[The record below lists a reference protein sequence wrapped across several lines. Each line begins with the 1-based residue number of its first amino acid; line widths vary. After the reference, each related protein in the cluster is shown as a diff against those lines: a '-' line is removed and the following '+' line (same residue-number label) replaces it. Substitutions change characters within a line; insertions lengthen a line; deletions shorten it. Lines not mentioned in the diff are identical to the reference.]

1 MKENNTPEKSTVTP
15 IDTMK
20 EKSITAR
27 VKVEHIAY
35 LKEKGQTPYAFAS
48 QAFQSAILVEQNFR
62 VPAEQIVSRMA
73 ELNYVVRTMAQVAKS
88 LTRQELTAIVD
99 ALNGTMITTD
109 ILFVPGWLLIQMED
123 AETYDATISRHGA
136 DAAVLLPKIKAMD
149 GVQMYAIYAI
159 VREFWNSP
167 AERQDLNRFLD
178 RFAMQESNAVDKE

>member
-1 MKENNTPEKSTVTP
+1 MK
-15 IDTMK
+15 MK
-20 EKSITAR
+20 EKNITAR
-27 VKVEHIAY
+27 VSTDQIDY
-35 LKEKGQTPYAFAS
+35 LKEKGITPYAFAS

-62 VPAEQIVSRMA
+62 VPAEEIVSRMA
-73 ELNYVVRTMAQVAKS
+73 ELNYVVRTMAKVAKT

-99 ALNGTMITTD
+99 ALNGTMVTTD

-136 DAAVLLPKIKAMD
+136 DPAILLPKIKAMD

-167 AERQDLNRFLD
+167 AEKQDLNRFLD
-178 RFAMQESNAVDKE
+178 RFAMSKDDADME